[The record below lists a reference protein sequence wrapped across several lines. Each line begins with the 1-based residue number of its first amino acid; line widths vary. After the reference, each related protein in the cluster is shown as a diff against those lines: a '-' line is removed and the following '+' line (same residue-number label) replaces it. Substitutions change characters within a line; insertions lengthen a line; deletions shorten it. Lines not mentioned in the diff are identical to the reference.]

1 MIPTLG
7 RGLVPGGRESGWS
20 DNQATAPLLPDRPW
34 QPEKAEAVPAARG
47 RDGFGLDSEIPG
59 RPRPHATG
67 TASVWIRRY
76 RAVPATRGRDGFS

>member
-59 RPRPHATG
+59 RPGHEGP
-67 TASVWIRRY
+67 
-76 RAVPATRGRDGFS
+76 GRLQL